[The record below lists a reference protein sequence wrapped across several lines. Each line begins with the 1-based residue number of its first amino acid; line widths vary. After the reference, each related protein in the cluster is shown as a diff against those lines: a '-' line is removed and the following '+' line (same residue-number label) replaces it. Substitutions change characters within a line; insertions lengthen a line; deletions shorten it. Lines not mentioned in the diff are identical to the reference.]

1 MVVSDTLKE
10 AGTHYIMAADGTQL
24 HHIEVRLGSSPHIS
38 LPISPSLSASC
49 SHLHSSLQMVPSP
62 SQVLML

>member
-10 AGTHYIMAADGTQL
+10 TGTHYIMAADGTQL
-24 HHIEVRLGSSPHIS
+24 HHIEVRLGSSPHPIS

-49 SHLHSSLQMVPSP
+49 SRLHS
-62 SQVLML
+62 

>member
-24 HHIEVRLGSSPHIS
+24 HHIEVRLGSPPC
-38 LPISPSLSASC
+38 PISWPHPA
-49 SHLHSSLQMVPSP
+49 QR
-62 SQVLML
+62 LMLAPVHS

>member
-24 HHIEVRLGSSPHIS
+24 HHIEVSLGTPYLVSC
-38 LPISPSLSASC
+38 LSAFPQ
-49 SHLHSSLQMVPSP
+49 H
-62 SQVLML
+62 LMLCFLYS